1 MIKLMPWRNRSKNL
15 SAADAEFMNDVQASL
30 LSQTTPGSKLV
41 MWIIIAVI
49 GIGLIWANYARVEE
63 ITKGDGK
70 VISRSREQVIQSLE
84 GGILAEMNVRE
95 GTVVNRGDVLLKID
109 PTRAQSSYREALS
122 KVIGLKGSIARLRA
136 EAYAQPLTFDE
147 QVKSDP
153 AVVAQETKA
162 YESRKRALND
172 SINSLQRSYALSMRE
187 IRLAE
192 PLAAKGLLSEVELLR
207 MQRQANDIQ
216 AQIVERRNRYQSD
229 ANTEL
234 ARLELELSQVSENL
248 IGRADVVERTT
259 ITAPVRGTV
268 KNVRVNTIGGVI
280 QPGEHILEIVPL
292 EEQLLVEGKIRPSD
306 VAFLRPG
313 LPAKVKITAYD
324 FAIYG
329 GLDGH
334 VEYISPD
341 TLKDDQKA
349 ASGRPDDTYYRVLIL
364 TDKSTLHAGNKDLPI
379 IPGMVATVE
388 IRTGEKTILDYL
400 LKPVL
405 KAKEAFR
412 ER

>member
-1 MIKLMPWRNRSKNL
+1 MIKLMPWRSRSKNL

-49 GIGLIWANYARVEE
+49 GIGLTWANYARVEE

-334 VEYISPD
+334 VEYIS
-341 TLKDDQKA
+341 
-349 ASGRPDDTYYRVLIL
+349 R
-364 TDKSTLHAGNKDLPI
+364 
-379 IPGMVATVE
+379 
-388 IRTGEKTILDYL
+388 IR
-400 LKPVL
+400 
-405 KAKEAFR
+405 
-412 ER
+412 

>member
-1 MIKLMPWRNRSKNL
+1 MIKLMPWRSRSKNL

-49 GIGLIWANYARVEE
+49 GIGLTWANYARVEE

-84 GGILAEMNVRE
+84 GGILDEMNVRE

-207 MQRQANDIQ
+207 MRRQANDIQ
-216 AQIVERRNRYQSD
+216 AQIVERRNRYQAD

-292 EEQLLVEGKIRPSD
+292 EEQLLVEGKIHPSD

-324 FAIYG
+324 FGIYG

>member
-1 MIKLMPWRNRSKNL
+1 MIKLMPWRSRSKNL

-49 GIGLIWANYARVEE
+49 GIGLTWANYARVEE

-147 QVKSDP
+147 QVQSDP

-172 SINSLQRSYALSMRE
+172 SINSLQRSYALSMR
-187 IRLAE
+187 
-192 PLAAKGLLSEVELLR
+192 
-207 MQRQANDIQ
+207 
-216 AQIVERRNRYQSD
+216 
-229 ANTEL
+229 
-234 ARLELELSQVSENL
+234 
-248 IGRADVVERTT
+248 
-259 ITAPVRGTV
+259 
-268 KNVRVNTIGGVI
+268 
-280 QPGEHILEIVPL
+280 
-292 EEQLLVEGKIRPSD
+292 
-306 VAFLRPG
+306 
-313 LPAKVKITAYD
+313 
-324 FAIYG
+324 
-329 GLDGH
+329 
-334 VEYISPD
+334 
-341 TLKDDQKA
+341 
-349 ASGRPDDTYYRVLIL
+349 
-364 TDKSTLHAGNKDLPI
+364 
-379 IPGMVATVE
+379 
-388 IRTGEKTILDYL
+388 
-400 LKPVL
+400 
-405 KAKEAFR
+405 
-412 ER
+412 